1 MNLQVNT
8 EKAAAATAPAKQS
21 FAALR
26 QGGYRAQFI
35 TYVLAM
41 MADNIEHVISY
52 WVVFRKFESPA
63 LAGFAVVSHWL
74 PFLAFSVAAGALAD
88 RFDPRRIIQCG
99 MILFI
104 VASLGWGYFFVT
116 DTLEM
121 WHAMVL
127 LVIHGCAGVLWQS
140 PSQVLLY
147 DIVGP
152 ADLSSAVRLNAT
164 ARYLGVLVGPAV
176 GGAILLALGPS
187 LGILVNTVFYLPL
200 VLWLVN
206 APYGP
211 RFRKG
216 AAPPRRAVRGLADIV
231 QTMRD
236 IAGHR
241 VIVSMILLGG
251 CASFFVGNAYNA
263 QMPGFALDLGH
274 GDPGV
279 AYSLLLAADAAGA
292 LLAGV
297 LLESRALLAV
307 KPRTAI
313 ILAMLWC
320 CALMGFSLATAY
332 PLALALLFT
341 AGFFELAFN
350 AMAQTLVQLNAPTEM
365 RGRVIGLFNMAT
377 LGLRAFSGVTVGLI
391 GSLVGVHWSLALSAL
406 TMLAIACGLLGLR
419 R

>member
-1 MNLQVNT
+1 VNSPG
-8 EKAAAATAPAKQS
+8 AAAATARARQS

-26 QGGYRAQFI
+26 HAGYRAQFI

-74 PFLAFSVAAGALAD
+74 PFLLFSVAAGALAD

-99 MILFI
+99 MTLFI
-104 VASLGWGYFFVT
+104 AASLGWGYFFVT
-116 DTLEM
+116 DTLQM

-140 PSQVLLY
+140 PGQVLLY

-176 GGAILLALGPS
+176 GGAIMLALGPS
-187 LGILVNTVFYLPL
+187 LGILLNTVFYLPL
-200 VLWLVN
+200 LLWLVN

-231 QTMRD
+231 QTIRD
-236 IAGHR
+236 IAAHR
-241 VIVSMILLGG
+241 VIVSMTLLGG

-279 AYSLLLAADAAGA
+279 AYSSLLAAAAAGA

-297 LLESRALLAV
+297 LLESRALLAA

-313 ILAMLWC
+313 LLAVLWC
-320 CALMGFSLATAY
+320 CALIGFSLATIY

-350 AMAQTLVQLNAPTEM
+350 AMAQTLVQLNAPVEI
-365 RGRVIGLFNMAT
+365 RGRVIGLYNMAS
-377 LGLRAFSGVTVGLI
+377 LGLRTFSGVTVGLI
-391 GSLVGVHWSLALSAL
+391 GSLVGVHWSLALSAVAV
-406 TMLAIACGLLGLR
+406 LAIASGVLGMR